1 VPFGFPYRGGDG
13 GIWVGMILSWI
24 FWILVVALV
33 VVLLVRLLRSHDSGW
48 RGPMSGPMSGP
59 LGGPDSPEEILHR
72 RLANG
77 EIDVDEYEKRMT
89 ALRAQRPPPR

>member
-1 VPFGFPYRGGDG
+1 MKGVRNVPFGVPYRIGDG

-33 VVLLVRLLRSHDSGW
+33 VVLLVRLLRTHDGGW
-48 RGPMSGPMSGP
+48 RGPVN
-59 LGGPDSPEEILHR
+59 GPDSAEEILHR

-77 EIDVDEYEKRMT
+77 EIDVDEYERRMA

>member
-1 VPFGFPYRGGDG
+1 MPFGYQYRIGDG
-13 GIWVGMILSWI
+13 GIWIGMILSWI

-33 VVLLVRLLRSHDSGW
+33 VVLVVRLLRTQEGGW
-48 RGPMSGPMSGP
+48 RGPASGPM
-59 LGGPDSPEEILHR
+59 GGPDSAEEILHR

-77 EIDVDEYEKRMT
+77 EIDVDEYERRMA

>member
-1 VPFGFPYRGGDG
+1 MPFGVPYRIGDG

-24 FWILVVALV
+24 FWILIVALV
-33 VVLLVRLLRSHDSGW
+33 VVLLVRLLRTHDGGW
-48 RGPMSGPMSGP
+48 RGPMSGPM
-59 LGGPDSPEEILHR
+59 LGPDAPEEILHR

>member
-1 VPFGFPYRGGDG
+1 MPFGVPYRIGDG
-13 GIWVGMILSWI
+13 GIWVGMVLSWI

-33 VVLLVRLLRSHDSGW
+33 VVLLFRLLRTHDGGW
-48 RGPMSGPMSGP
+48 RGPMSS
-59 LGGPDSPEEILHR
+59 PDSPEEILHR

-77 EIDVDEYEKRMT
+77 DIDTDEYEKRMN

>member
-1 VPFGFPYRGGDG
+1 VPFGVPYRIGDG

-24 FWILVVALV
+24 FWILIVALV
-33 VVLLVRLLRSHDSGW
+33 VVLLVRLLRTHDGGW
-48 RGPMSGPMSGP
+48 RGPMGGPMH
-59 LGGPDSPEEILHR
+59 GPDAPEEILHR

>member
-1 VPFGFPYRGGDG
+1 VPFGVPHRIGDG

-33 VVLLVRLLRSHDSGW
+33 VVLLVRLLRTHESGW
-48 RGPMSGPMSGP
+48 RGPGSGPM
-59 LGGPDSPEEILHR
+59 GGADSAEEILHR
-72 RLANG
+72 RLAKG
-77 EIDVDEYEKRMT
+77 EIDVDEYERRMA